1 MSSSV
6 IRLTLFVPLLI
17 CLALGAFLFSS
28 LDKDPQE
35 LPSALIGQSFPEF
48 SLEELNDPQR
58 QITKADFRG
67 DSGNGRVVLVNIWAT
82 WCFACR
88 IEHPYLNMLAEQ
100 GVAIIGL
107 NYKDNR
113 ILAKEWLVER
123 GNPYQLNI
131 FDPRGTL
138 GIDLG
143 VYGAPET
150 YLVDANGMIRHRR
163 VGVVDERI
171 WNKEFRDLY
180 NQLVDEANDQ

>member
-1 MSSSV
+1 
-6 IRLTLFVPLLI
+6 
-17 CLALGAFLFSS
+17 
-28 LDKDPQE
+28 
-35 LPSALIGQSFPEF
+35 
-48 SLEELNDPQR
+48 
-58 QITKADFRG
+58 
-67 DSGNGRVVLVNIWAT
+67 VVLVNIWAT

-88 IEHPYLNMLAEQ
+88 IEHPYLNGLAEQ

-113 ILAKEWLVER
+113 LLAQQWLAER
-123 GNPYQLNI
+123 GDPYQMTI
-131 FDPRGTL
+131 FDPQGTL

-150 YLVDANGMIRHRR
+150 YLVDAQGIIRHRR

-180 NQLVDEANDQ
+180 NQLVEQASGE